1 MKQKMKKIIWILFTC
16 AIVGAVIVFGIDAY
30 VKATTKKQIIKD
42 GDFSALENIDCVI
55 ILGAGIWGDKPSPM
69 LEDRLLEGIKLYKDG
84 VVDKILTTGDHGQNG
99 YDEVSVMK
107 KYIMEQG
114 VPSEDIFMD
123 HAGFSTYESMY
134 RAKAVF
140 DVENAIVVTQEYH
153 LYRAIYIANQLG
165 LNVLGA
171 PSDPRQ
177 YAGQAYRDIRE
188 ILARNKDFIQ
198 CIFKFKPTYLGEVIS
213 VFGDGNLTNDDKFN
227 DFLNGSGEK

>member
-1 MKQKMKKIIWILFTC
+1 MNKKLKKIIWILITC
-16 AIVGAVIVFGIDAY
+16 GVIGTIVVFGINSL
-30 VKATTKKQIIKD
+30 VKATTKNQIIKD
-42 GDFSALENIDCVI
+42 GDYSKLEKIDCAI

-84 VVDKILTTGDHGQNG
+84 VVDKILATGDHGQNG

-165 LNVLGA
+165 LNVLGV
-171 PSDPRQ
+171 PSDPRE
-177 YAGQAYRDIRE
+177 YAGQAYREIRE
-188 ILARNKDFIQ
+188 VLARNKDVIQ
-198 CIFKFKPTYLGEVIS
+198 CIFKIKPTYLGEVIS
-213 VFGDGNLTNDDKFN
+213 VFGNGNLTNDDKFN
-227 DFLNGSGEK
+227 EFLNSSGDN

>member
-1 MKQKMKKIIWILFTC
+1 MNKKLKKIIWILITC
-16 AIVGAVIVFGIDAY
+16 GVIGTIVVFGINGL
-30 VKATTKKQIIKD
+30 VKATTKNQIIKD
-42 GDFSALENIDCVI
+42 GDYSKLEKIDCAI

-84 VVDKILTTGDHGQNG
+84 IVDKILATGDHGQNG

-171 PSDPRQ
+171 PSDQRE

-188 ILARNKDFIQ
+188 VLARNKDVLQ
-198 CIFKFKPTYLGEVIS
+198 CILKIKPTYLGEVIS
-213 VFGDGNLTNDDKFN
+213 VFGNGNLTNDDKFN
-227 DFLNGSGEK
+227 EFLNDSGDN

>member
-1 MKQKMKKIIWILFTC
+1 MNKKLKKIIWILITC
-16 AIVGAVIVFGIDAY
+16 GVIGTIVVFGINGL
-30 VKATTKKQIIKD
+30 VKATTKNQIIKD
-42 GDFSALENIDCVI
+42 GDYSKLEKIDCAI

-84 VVDKILTTGDHGQNG
+84 IVDKILATGDHGQNG

-123 HAGFSTYESMY
+123 HAGFSTYESIY

-171 PSDPRQ
+171 PSNPRE
-177 YAGQAYRDIRE
+177 YAGQAYREIRE
-188 ILARNKDFIQ
+188 VLARNKDVIQ
-198 CIFKFKPTYLGEVIS
+198 CIFKIKPTYLGEVIS
-213 VFGDGNLTNDDKFN
+213 VFGNGNLTNDDKFN
-227 DFLNGSGEK
+227 EFLNSSGDN

>member
-1 MKQKMKKIIWILFTC
+1 MKQKMKKIIWILITC
-16 AIVGAVIVFGIDAY
+16 AIVGAVIVFGINAY
-30 VKATTKKQIIKD
+30 VKATTKNKIIKD

-84 VVDKILTTGDHGQNG
+84 VVDKILATGDHGQNG

-227 DFLNGSGEK
+227 KFLEGIEN

>member
-1 MKQKMKKIIWILFTC
+1 MNKKLKKIIWILITC
-16 AIVGAVIVFGIDAY
+16 GVIGTIVVFGINGL
-30 VKATTKKQIIKD
+30 VKATTKNQIIKD
-42 GDFSALENIDCVI
+42 GDYSKLEKIDCAI

-84 VVDKILTTGDHGQNG
+84 IVDKILATGDHGQNG

-171 PSDPRQ
+171 PSDPRE
-177 YAGQAYRDIRE
+177 YAGQAYRNIRE
-188 ILARNKDFIQ
+188 VLARNKDVLQ
-198 CIFKFKPTYLGEVIS
+198 CILKIKPTYLGEVIS
-213 VFGDGNLTNDDKFN
+213 VFGNGNLTNDDKFN
-227 DFLNGSGEK
+227 EFLNSSGDN